1 MFGRAREPFYANP
14 SDSIYIITG
23 HTETVTVSDPAAMH
37 AVAQRL
43 EQSGPIT
50 VREVFPDGSGRWIVP
65 PAGCDP
71 ITKPAGPPIDQPEP
85 EPDEEDDEEETAVL
99 SSAYWYSTHT
109 EAGGSEGYE
118 ARVWYWLVKDHGF
131 SETSAAKRI
140 RENAAAIEQRQARL
154 VPEWDVARQLASLQF
169 FGQRI
174 HVRRRKRTWDC
185 PMPQALLVAGVD
197 VIAETKRLIAIVPE
211 LQGAPLPSI
220 YVRRNVTLRRRH
232 GSAVYSKNHIRL
244 TDAPQL
250 DRFDVVETLSH
261 ELGHLNAYRL
271 YKETGH
277 GKPWKSSYQHIVE
290 HGYGVHIR
298 VERATHGELSKI
310 LRGGRGRGPAR
321 ECSGCT

>member
-1 MFGRAREPFYANP
+1 MYVFETFHANP
-14 SDSIYIITG
+14 SGSIYIITG
-23 HTETVTVSDPAAMH
+23 YTETVTVSDPAAMH

-43 EQSGPIT
+43 EQAGPIT

-85 EPDEEDDEEETAVL
+85 EPEPHFKDDAPSLDSV
-99 SSAYWYSTHT
+99 YWYKSNT
-109 EAGGSEGYE
+109 ESPGFMGYE
-118 ARVWYWLVKDHGF
+118 ARVWYWLVQSHGF
-131 SETSAAKRI
+131 SET
-140 RENAAAIEQRQARL
+140 AAARRVSENTGAIEERHRRL
-154 VPEWDVARQLASLQF
+154 VPEWELARQLAALEF

-174 HVRRRKRTWDC
+174 RARGRKRTWEC
-185 PMPQALLVAGVD
+185 PMPQTLLVAGVD

-290 HGYGVHIR
+290 HGYGVRIR

-321 ECSGCT
+321 ECPN